1 MTTPQAQTAPLTAER
16 EASADTQPALVFAIR
31 EYRAMLHSRNG
42 ERARAY
48 LSERGITD
56 ATISR
61 YQIGYAPNEW
71 NFFARRS
78 GPVAFEL
85 LEAADLV
92 RPRQHGNGWYDVF
105 RGRIMLPY
113 SEEGRIVG
121 FSGRILPE
129 FEEDTRRYNNS
140 RGMPKSRLLYG
151 WDQARE
157 AIAQSGAVY
166 LVEGQIDTL
175 AMASAGQSNVLG
187 IGRALISRT
196 QAAHVA
202 ERTKEVIL
210 VPDGDATGRRSIL
223 MNAAKLADHG
233 VDVRVAMLNHGK
245 DPGEVLQSAG
255 ARVLVQE
262 SSKSSHI
269 LEIAPSV
276 IDRINSET
284 EGGPLRAEVWSA
296 EYIARLPESEHTR
309 LLALA
314 PNGDAIRE
322 VMESMRKRADAPRK
336 RRIFTKGAADTW
348 LSDEFVRTVREEAS
362 LEEVARRYTELT
374 PTGDGF
380 KGCCPAH
387 RDTDPSLHLRQ
398 GKGFHCFGC
407 GFSGGNA
414 IDFVMRLDNVDFPTA
429 VRRLAEEFSISVS
442 ELPEQD
448 ALPDAPNPNR
458 AMERRF
464 YAFVEA
470 IRPFWREPSYV
481 VREIKDLAI
490 RRGVEEA
497 AATFRREAES
507 FGERTEQPLTDA
519 DADRIARAYLDYEAT
534 RQRYVTWLR
543 LRAQTRRKGTVRS
556 TSGKGGRAS
565 FGAFW
570 RSATRGLRH
579 S

>member
-1 MTTPQAQTAPLTAER
+1 M
-16 EASADTQPALVFAIR
+16 EANASPDTQPALAYAIR
-31 EYRAMLHSRNG
+31 EYHALLLSPKG

-71 NFFARRS
+71 SFLARRS
-78 GPVAFEL
+78 GPIASEM

-92 RPRQHGNGWYDVF
+92 RPRQQGNGWYDVF

-113 SEEGRIVG
+113 SEEGRIAG

-129 FEEDTRRYNNS
+129 LEEDSRRYNNS

-175 AMASAGQSNVLG
+175 AMASAGQCNVLG

-196 QAAHVA
+196 QAARVA
-202 ERTKEVIL
+202 ECTEAVIL

-223 MNAAKLADHG
+223 MNAVKLADHG
-233 VDVRVAMLNHGK
+233 IDVRVAMLEHGK
-245 DPGEVLQSAG
+245 DPGEVLQSSG
-255 ARVLVQE
+255 ARTLVRETSE
-262 SSKSSHI
+262 SKHI
-269 LEIAPSV
+269 LEMVSGV

-284 EGGPLRAEVWSA
+284 EAASLRAEEWSA
-296 EYIARLPESEHTR
+296 EYIARLPETEHTR
-309 LLALA
+309 LLALV
-314 PNGDAIRE
+314 PNGDE
-322 VMESMRKRADAPRK
+322 VRKIMEGMRKRARAPRK

-348 LSDEFVRTVREEAS
+348 LSDEFIRAVRKEVS
-362 LEEVARRYTELT
+362 LEEVVRRYTELT

-387 RDTDPSLHLRQ
+387 RDTDPSLHLRP

-429 VRRLAEEFSISVS
+429 VRRLAEEFSITVS
-442 ELPEQD
+442 ELPERD
-448 ALPDAPNPNR
+448 AVRPDAPNPNQ
-458 AMERRF
+458 AMERHF
-464 YAFVEA
+464 HAFVEA

-507 FGERTEQPLTDA
+507 FGERTERPLTEA
-519 DADRIARAYLDYEAT
+519 DADRIAQAYVDYEAN
-534 RQRYVTWLR
+534 RQRYVTWLKM
-543 LRAQTRRKGTVRS
+543 RAQTRRKGAAHA
-556 TSGKGGRAS
+556 TSGKRNRAS
-565 FGAFW
+565 FGALW
-570 RSATRGLRH
+570 RSATRGLRQ